1 MKSPYTLL
9 HSAFFSAPLTTFL
22 EVYALCIASTNLPLL
37 LNVFHFLF
45 ELHTFQLAGKA
56 LFSVMVGTS
65 AYLASTIGVWFWCR
79 MRFFD
84 RNPDLFRQQYLS
96 EYKKHADEEAKHE
109 RVKTGLKDFERQRAE
124 ATAPSVQIAPVAS
137 SGSSSGAAS

>member
-1 MKSPYTLL
+1 
-9 HSAFFSAPLTTFL
+9 
-22 EVYALCIASTNLPLL
+22 
-37 LNVFHFLF
+37 
-45 ELHTFQLAGKA
+45 
-56 LFSVMVGTS
+56 MVGTS

-137 SGSSSGAAS
+137 SGSSSGAASWYWCVSVDWNAFALFIVSNITSLHTTFR